1 MAWPR
6 TTPSMLALWMLAAVP
21 MAMPAPVHAQGQE
34 KRPVQQR
41 QITVSAVGTVAA
53 EPDMARISTG
63 VLTEAE
69 TAREALTK
77 SSALVRKI
85 IDGLKTA
92 GIDAKDIQT
101 VHFGIDP
108 RYSSFKDGQAQR
120 ILGYRVTNALRIT
133 VRDVG
138 RVGEILD
145 GVVTLGANQAGA
157 IQFEVSKADA
167 LKDEARR
174 QAMANA
180 LRRAKLYAEAA
191 GAKVGPVITISEEMH
206 GPGPRPVPMARASM
220 SDAPVPVEA
229 GSQTLAVTVHVTWGL
244 E

>member
-1 MAWPR
+1 
-6 TTPSMLALWMLAAVP
+6 
-21 MAMPAPVHAQGQE
+21 
-34 KRPVQQR
+34 
-41 QITVSAVGTVAA
+41 
-53 EPDMARISTG
+53 
-63 VLTEAE
+63 
-69 TAREALTK
+69 
-77 SSALVRKI
+77 
-85 IDGLKTA
+85 
-92 GIDAKDIQT
+92 

-108 RYSSFKDGQAQR
+108 RYSNFKDGQPQR

-145 GVVTLGANQAGA
+145 GVVTLGANQAGS
-157 IQFEVSKADA
+157 IQFEVSKAEA

-191 GAKVGPVITISEEMH
+191 GAKVGPVISIAEEVH

-229 GSQTLAVTVHVTWGL
+229 GSQILAVTVHVTWGL